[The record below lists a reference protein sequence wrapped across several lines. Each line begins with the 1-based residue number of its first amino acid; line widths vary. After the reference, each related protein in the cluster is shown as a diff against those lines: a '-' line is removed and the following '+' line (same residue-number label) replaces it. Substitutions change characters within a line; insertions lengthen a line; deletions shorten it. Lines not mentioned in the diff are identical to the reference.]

1 MNAKDVIRNNLGLSD
16 FVLQGLLAD
25 LSDEDLLVRPV
36 ASANHIAWQL
46 GHLIVSENN
55 LINAVCPGSMPE
67 LPQGFSES
75 HASGDSDEG
84 YLSKQE
90 YLDLFS
96 GQRRATIQALESVD
110 ESDLDRESPE
120 NLREKFPTV
129 GSVFALQ
136 ASHVLMH
143 SGQWSV
149 VRRKLEKPVLF

>member
-16 FVLQGLLAD
+16 FVFQGLLAD

-75 HASGDSDEG
+75 HTSSDSDEG
-84 YLSKQE
+84 YLAKQE
-90 YLDLFS
+90 YLDLFPALHEYVADIDS
-96 GQRRATIQALESVD
+96 IDLRFEQRVFIRPADTRASSV
-110 ESDLDRESPE
+110 P
-120 NLREKFPTV
+120 PY
-129 GSVFALQ
+129 
-136 ASHVLMH
+136 
-143 SGQWSV
+143 
-149 VRRKLEKPVLF
+149 